1 MTLGWASIV
10 PPSEIALL
18 SVTGSTQVT
27 YSAIVMVLGTHI
39 LSRSAPQEFFHDRD
53 PKVRH
58 IVAPESTVGVQ
69 RRCRDWC
76 ASAKENNGIE
86 ASGTPRNTV
95 LGWEHPSACTAFGN
109 GWIPYGTWNVGR
121 GPRTARSPICRG
133 LMKKGASQS
142 CGHLKMHAGGHPWNA
157 VLGASVQRA
166 WCVSSQTKGNDARAD
181 VPRGKEDWSSASTT
195 ATHSIH
201 NLDTAHSLT
210 GPRGCKCHR
219 ARRSEA

>member
-1 MTLGWASIV
+1 MGRGAASASKYGSESGRARHHRFFKQHGAVVNAAASLTAMTLGWASIV

-109 GWIPYGTWNVGR
+109 GWIHMGR
-121 GPRTARSPICRG
+121 GTLVVARGQHEARYVV
-133 LMKKGASQS
+133 AS
-142 CGHLKMHAGGHPWNA
+142 
-157 VLGASVQRA
+157 
-166 WCVSSQTKGNDARAD
+166 
-181 VPRGKEDWSSASTT
+181 
-195 ATHSIH
+195 
-201 NLDTAHSLT
+201 
-210 GPRGCKCHR
+210 
-219 ARRSEA
+219 